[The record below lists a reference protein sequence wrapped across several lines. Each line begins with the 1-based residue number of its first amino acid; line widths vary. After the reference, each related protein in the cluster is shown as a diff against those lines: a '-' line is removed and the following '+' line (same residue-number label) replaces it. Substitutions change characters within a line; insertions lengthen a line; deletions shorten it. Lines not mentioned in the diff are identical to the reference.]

1 MAARPDKDPMG
12 NATKR
17 RFALGVLCTL
27 LGGALWGF
35 SGACLQK
42 LLGSYEISPLFV
54 TVVRMLGSG
63 IAFLIILLVLKR
75 KELKGIFSDA
85 RMVGRFVFFGVFG
98 LFFCQITYIMT
109 IEYTNAGTATVLQC
123 TGTIFIML
131 ASCLI
136 ARRLPYLRDFIGLV
150 LAVTATVLIATQGDL
165 TTLAVPLEGLIWGLL
180 CGLTVMTYV
189 MYPKKLF
196 AQWGSLPVTGLGML
210 FGGIAAALLYCAG
223 PLYGQPIA
231 MPDLDAEGILL
242 FALVVIFGT
251 IAAFALYLHG
261 VSIVG
266 SVKGGL
272 LGTIEPVSA
281 TVICAFWLGTVFTGY
296 DIAGLIMMIV
306 MIALVSKQQDEGES
320 AAEAKPSA

>member
-1 MAARPDKDPMG
+1 
-12 NATKR
+12 
-17 RFALGVLCTL
+17 
-27 LGGALWGF
+27 
-35 SGACLQK
+35 
-42 LLGSYEISPLFV
+42 
-54 TVVRMLGSG
+54 
-63 IAFLIILLVLKR
+63 
-75 KELKGIFSDA
+75 
-85 RMVGRFVFFGVFG
+85 
-98 LFFCQITYIMT
+98 MT

-136 ARRLPYLRDFIGLV
+136 GRRLPYLRDFIGLV

-165 TTLAVPLEGLIWGLL
+165 STLAVPLEGLIWGLL

-210 FGGIAAALLYCAG
+210 FGGIAAMLLYCAG
-223 PLYGQPIA
+223 PLYGQPLVI
-231 MPDLDAEGILL
+231 PDLDGEGILL
-242 FALVVIFGT
+242 FALVVVLGT
-251 IAAFALYLHG
+251 IVAFALYLHG

-296 DIAGLIMMIV
+296 DVTGLVMMIV
-306 MIALVSKQQDEGES
+306 MIALVSHKEDEPALGS
-320 AAEAKPSA
+320 DAEPSS

>member
-1 MAARPDKDPMG
+1 MG
-12 NATKR
+12 TASRKH
-17 RFALGVLCTL
+17 FAFGVFCTL
-27 LGGALWGF
+27 LGGTLWGF

-42 LLGSYEISPLFV
+42 LLGAYDISPLFV
-54 TVVRMLGSG
+54 TMVRMVGSG
-63 IAFLIILLVLKR
+63 IVFLIMLLITRREDLKA
-75 KELKGIFSDA
+75 IFSDP

-98 LFFCQITYIMT
+98 LFFCQFTYIMT

-131 ASCLI
+131 LSCIL
-136 ARRLPYLRDFIGLV
+136 ARRLPYLRDFIGLI

-165 TTLAVPLEGLIWGLL
+165 TTLSVPLEGLVWGLL

-210 FGGIAAALLYCAG
+210 FGGIMAALLYCAG
-223 PLYGQPIA
+223 PLYGQPLEIPA
-231 MPDLDAEGILL
+231 LDGEGILL
-242 FALVVIFGT
+242 FALVVVLGT

-281 TVICAFWLGTVFTGY
+281 TVICAVWLGTVFTGY
-296 DIAGLIMMIV
+296 DIAGLIMMIA
-306 MIALVSKQQDEGES
+306 MIAFVSGKEGEPAEKAS
-320 AAEAKPSA
+320 A

>member
-1 MAARPDKDPMG
+1 MAQTTRH
-12 NATKR
+12 
-17 RFALGVLCTL
+17 RFALGVFCTL

-42 LLGSYEISPLFV
+42 LLGSYDISPLFV
-54 TVVRMLGSG
+54 TMVRMVGSG
-63 IAFLIILLVLKR
+63 IVFLIILLILKR
-75 KELKGIFSDA
+75 EELKAIFKDP

-98 LFFCQITYIMT
+98 LLFCQFTYIMT

-136 ARRLPYLRDFIGLV
+136 GRRLPDVRDFIGLI

-165 TTLAVPLEGLIWGLL
+165 STLSVPLEGLIWGLL

-223 PLYGQPIA
+223 PLYGQPLAI
-231 MPDLDAEGILL
+231 PDLDAEGIML
-242 FALVVIFGT
+242 FALVVVLGT

-281 TVICAFWLGTVFTGY
+281 TVICALWLGTVFTGY
-296 DIAGLIMMIV
+296 DVAGLIMMIV
-306 MIALVSKQQDEGES
+306 MIALVSRQEEGPAQETGAQTS
-320 AAEAKPSA
+320 A

>member
-1 MAARPDKDPMG
+1 MLRNEMADTASRKH
-12 NATKR
+12 
-17 RFALGVLCTL
+17 FAFGVFCTL

-35 SGACLQK
+35 SGACLQR
-42 LLGSYEISPLFV
+42 LLGSYDISPLFV
-54 TVVRMLGSG
+54 TVVRMVGSG
-63 IAFLIILLVLKR
+63 IVFLIILLITKR
-75 KELKGIFSDA
+75 DEMKRIFKDA
-85 RMVGRFVFFGVFG
+85 RMVGRFIFFGVVG

-109 IEYTNAGTATVLQC
+109 IMYTNAGTATVLQC

-131 ASCLI
+131 FSCIL
-136 ARRLPYLRDFIGLV
+136 ARRLPFLRDFIGLI

-165 TTLAVPLEGLIWGLL
+165 STLSVPLEGLIWGLL

-223 PLYGQPIA
+223 PLYGQPLA
-231 MPDLDAEGILL
+231 LPDLDAEGIIL
-242 FALVVIFGT
+242 FALVVVVGT

-281 TVICAFWLGTVFTGY
+281 TVICAVWLGTVFTGY

-306 MIALVSKQQDEGES
+306 MIVLVSGKESEKNQDQS
-320 AAEAKPSA
+320 A

>member
-1 MAARPDKDPMG
+1 MSQNVKH
-12 NATKR
+12 

-42 LLGSYEISPLFV
+42 LLGAYEISPLFV
-54 TVVRMLGSG
+54 TMVRMVGSG
-63 IAFLIILLVLKR
+63 IVFLIILFILKR
-75 KELKGIFSDA
+75 DELKAIFSDA
-85 RMVGRFVFFGVFG
+85 RMIGRFVFFGVFG
-98 LFFCQITYIMT
+98 LFFCQFTYIMT

-136 ARRLPYLRDFIGLV
+136 GRRLPYLRDFIGLV

-165 TTLAVPLEGLIWGLL
+165 STLAVPLEGLIWGLL

-210 FGGIAAALLYCAG
+210 FGGIAATLLYCAG
-223 PLYGQPIA
+223 PLYGQPLVI
-231 MPDLDAEGILL
+231 PDLDGEGILL
-242 FALVVIFGT
+242 FALVVVLGT
-251 IAAFALYLHG
+251 IVAFALYLHG

-296 DIAGLIMMIV
+296 DVTGLVMMIA
-306 MIALVSKQQDEGES
+306 MIALVSHKEDEPALGS
-320 AAEAKPSA
+320 DAEPSS